1 MSTMKVTPRKSRVI
15 GVLSIV
21 PLVYM
26 IFFVAVL
33 IWWFTAFDP
42 SKGENPQLFLAAFY
56 SVAIAHVLVLLLMIG
71 LTVYFLAFL
80 RAEGAALSEKMLW
93 AIALIF
99 FNLLAYPFFYFW
111 YVKPRQLTGP
121 AT

>member
-1 MSTMKVTPRKSRVI
+1 
-15 GVLSIV
+15 
-21 PLVYM
+21 
-26 IFFVAVL
+26 
-33 IWWFTAFDP
+33 
-42 SKGENPQLFLAAFY
+42 
-56 SVAIAHVLVLLLMIG
+56 
-71 LTVYFLAFL
+71 
-80 RAEGAALSEKMLW
+80 MLW